1 MRIFSLLCLPPAPIP
16 TTSTAISHI
25 ANLHAAADAAVDGT
39 QKLPPSH
46 THFLECSYA
55 YERNIAFLSEG
66 GSAEDESSLMT
77 SPADLSTSPEA
88 PQNNGSLG
96 PDQASAMTISKRGSL
111 RRTTVKQTGS
121 FNLRGKTY

>member
-1 MRIFSLLCLPPAPIP
+1 M
-16 TTSTAISHI
+16 
-25 ANLHAAADAAVDGT
+25 NGVDI
-39 QKLPPSH
+39 L
-46 THFLECSYA
+46 
-55 YERNIAFLSEG
+55 AFFPEG

-96 PDQASAMTISKRGSL
+96 PDQASATTISKRGSL

-121 FNLRGKTY
+121 FNLRGK